1 MNEEVRKETTQAS
14 FSEFSSQ
21 VEVLISKN
29 RGEVVKTKDQM
40 QVVKEEV
47 EMWKQRNIEC
57 NNHYGKY
64 MKYC

>member
-1 MNEEVRKETTQAS
+1 
-14 FSEFSSQ
+14 
-21 VEVLISKN
+21 
-29 RGEVVKTKDQM
+29 M